1 MAVRPHAIRQASRL
15 LTYIVEDNGTPCE
28 ARFASGE
35 VVRCGMGN
43 PRIFVTFHSDRVLL
57 GNLGDFSFG
66 KAYLA
71 GEWDIEGDIINALD
85 LRHHLKGTG
94 NLFIKMKFF
103 TDLFFRSAISV
114 NKRAIAAHYSFG
126 DDFYLTF
133 IDNKYRFYSHGI
145 FHSDDETLEQASEHK
160 LESMYDALQL
170 KPGMRLL
177 DIGAGWGGVHQYCG
191 PRGIHVTSLTL
202 TADSYNYTNSL
213 IKRMELDN
221 CSIIL
226 DDFLNHKPKEP
237 YDAAVIYGVIE
248 HIPYYQK
255 FCERIWACLKPGG
268 RVYMDAAAALQKYD
282 VYDFARYHIW
292 QGTHTFLCLQ
302 DIVQELLYY
311 GMEIVEIKRETHD
324 YELTMKHWATRFDNN
339 REKIIEKWG
348 KEIYRAF
355 RLYLWVGCHALR
367 ANTLQAYH
375 IVAQRH
381 FLPGPRPSLARRTYH
396 FVRSLV

>member
-1 MAVRPHAIRQASRL
+1 MQESRAMRQARRL
-15 LTYIVEDNGTPCE
+15 LSYIVEANGTPCE
-28 ARFASGE
+28 VEFASGE
-35 VVRCGMGN
+35 TLRCGAGK
-43 PRIFVTFHSDRVLL
+43 PRIFVKFHTDNALL
-57 GNLGDFSFG
+57 GNVTEFSLG
-66 KAYLA
+66 KAYLR
-71 GEWDIEGDIINALD
+71 GEWEVEGDILNALD
-85 LRHHLKGTG
+85 LRHHLQGQGHFYTK
-94 NLFIKMKFF
+94 LKFIHE
-103 TDLFFRSAISV
+103 LFFKSATWV

-133 IDNKYRFYSHGI
+133 IDRKYRFYSHGI

-160 LESMYDALQL
+160 LESMYAALQL

-202 TADSYNYTNSL
+202 TDDSYNYTDSL
-213 IKRMELDN
+213 IKRMGLEN

-226 DDFLNHKPKEP
+226 EDFLNHQPREP
-237 YDAAVIYGVIE
+237 YDAVVIYGVIE
-248 HIPYYQK
+248 HIPYYRK

-282 VYDFARYHIW
+282 VNDFARNYIW
-292 QGTHTFLCLQ
+292 RGTHTFLCLQ

-324 YELTMKHWATRFDNN
+324 YELTMKHWATRFDNGSK
-339 REKIIEKWG
+339 KIIEKWG
-348 KEIYRAF
+348 EETYRAF
-355 RLYLWVGCHALR
+355 RLYLWVGCHCLR

-375 IVAQRH
+375 IVAQKH
-381 FLPGPRPSLARRTYH
+381 FLPGPRPNIARRTYH
-396 FVRSLV
+396 FIRSLV